1 MALGSTIHKAAITLS
16 DVDRGVYCELQQTLA
31 RHPSETAERLVAR
44 LLAYALC
51 YEEGLVFTKGI
62 CDGDAPDIWLK
73 DQNDRIA
80 HWIEAGLP
88 TPERI
93 ATACKKATKVTIF
106 LYGQHSGRWQQM
118 HQQQL
123 QELDRLT
130 LIELPEELL
139 QQAVDDLQR
148 SINWSL
154 TITEGQVYLTTDRQD
169 LEGQLLR
176 VN

>member
-1 MALGSTIHKAAITLS
+1 MALGSTIHKASITLS
-16 DVDRGVYCELQQTLA
+16 DVDRGVYCDLQQTLA
-31 RHPSETAERLVAR
+31 RHPSETAERMVAR

-51 YEEGLVFTKGI
+51 YEEGLLFTKGI

-73 DQNDRIA
+73 DENDRIA
-80 HWIEAGLP
+80 HWIEVGLP

-93 ATACKKATKVTIF
+93 TTACKKATKVTIF
-106 LYGQHSGRWQQM
+106 LYGQHTDRWQKM

-123 QELDRLT
+123 QRLKRLT
-130 LIELPEELL
+130 LFRLPEELL
-139 QQAVDDLQR
+139 QQAVNDLQR

-154 TITEGQVYLTTDRQD
+154 TITEGQIYLTTDRQD

-176 VN
+176 IN

>member
-1 MALGSTIHKAAITLS
+1 M
-16 DVDRGVYCELQQTLA
+16 
-31 RHPSETAERLVAR
+31 VAR

-51 YEEGLVFTKGI
+51 YEEGLLFTKGI

-73 DQNDRIA
+73 DENDRIA
-80 HWIEAGLP
+80 HWIEVGLP

-93 ATACKKATKVTIF
+93 TTACKKATKVTIF
-106 LYGQHSGRWQQM
+106 LYGQHTDRWQKM

-123 QELDRLT
+123 QRLKRLT
-130 LIELPEELL
+130 LFRLPEELL
-139 QQAVDDLQR
+139 QQAVNDLQR

-154 TITEGQVYLTTDRQD
+154 TITEGQIYLTTDRQD

-176 VN
+176 IN